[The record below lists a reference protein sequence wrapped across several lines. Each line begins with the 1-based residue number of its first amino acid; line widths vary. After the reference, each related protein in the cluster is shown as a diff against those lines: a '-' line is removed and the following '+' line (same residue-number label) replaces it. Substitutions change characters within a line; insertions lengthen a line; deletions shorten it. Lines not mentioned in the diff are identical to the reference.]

1 MKNYHSFWYVN
12 VFFIQIERTLR
23 TLYFLASNVKFSF
36 HNVRIGIAAISV
48 QSNISLCLAIS
59 LSDLIYS
66 NFLSLSHFWSRYN
79 EKGSNLL
86 RIVLEYQIFQKMNWF
101 SEKEN
106 FSRFRL
112 VREKILAIG
121 WKSWTSFPWVSFFL
135 KRGEIGRTYFS
146 TAKWKIAKLS
156 RRYIPRS
163 LKKS

>member
-1 MKNYHSFWYVN
+1 M
-12 VFFIQIERTLR
+12 FFIQIERTLR

-48 QSNISLCLAIS
+48 QSNISLCFAIS

-66 NFLSLSHFWSRYN
+66 NFLSLSFLIKVQWKRC
-79 EKGSNLL
+79 GSNLL

-106 FSRFRL
+106 FRFRF

-135 KRGEIGRTYFS
+135 KRGERGRAYFS